1 MPQETT
7 LNYNRFF
14 DVGVSPYKK
23 SKDFLR
29 AHLPSSY
36 KKMSFYQ
43 RGYEPKCEGSKV
55 GMYKGTSRYQPK

>member
-36 KKMSFYQ
+36 KKNELLS
-43 RGYEPKCEGSKV
+43 EGLR
-55 GMYKGTSRYQPK
+55 T